1 MRRVGPIG
9 KGSSIVE
16 PELLELASHFRSVE
30 NADPLA
36 GHRVDDL
43 AASTADP

>member
-9 KGSSIVE
+9 KGSSLVE
-16 PELLELASHFRSVE
+16 PELLELVSHFRSVE

-36 GHRVDDL
+36 GSRVEDF
-43 AASTADP
+43 AAPAPEP